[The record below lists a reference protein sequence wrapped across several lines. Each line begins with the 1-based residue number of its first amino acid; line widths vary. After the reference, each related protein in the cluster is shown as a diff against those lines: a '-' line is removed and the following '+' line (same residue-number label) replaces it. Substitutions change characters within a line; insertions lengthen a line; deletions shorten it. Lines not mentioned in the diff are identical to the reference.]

1 MPSAP
6 DPVPAPDTPPP
17 PPRPIRPGAP
27 FTRLDFEASDLT
39 TWELRSAHRALFR
52 GVYVSRETDVSLGLL
67 GEAALL
73 ATGPDCYL
81 SHHTAARLLGGVV
94 PDDPDVHVTYRR
106 VRAQCSGIFAHRAK
120 REQRI
125 ITFRGLRMTSAEQTF
140 LDMAHVLSLV
150 DLVVLGDS
158 LVKAKRTTPSALVRV
173 ADEISGPYS
182 RLARRA
188 AALVR
193 TGVDSPMESRLRLL
207 IVLAGL
213 PEPKVDHRVHDKD
226 GRLLYRYDLSYLEW
240 RLVIEYDGRQH
251 ADDETQWFADI
262 DRDEQLDDWNIRKL
276 VIVARDIF
284 RTPAR
289 TLQRITKAMRGQG
302 MDVPPLSDEWRRHFP
317 SRAGDVAVP
326 A

>member
-1 MPSAP
+1 MPLDP
-6 DPVPAPDTPPP
+6 DPLAAPDTPAAA
-17 PPRPIRPGAP
+17 RPIRPGAP
-27 FTRLDFEASDLT
+27 FTRSDFEASELT
-39 TWELRSAHRALFR
+39 TWELRRAHKALFR
-52 GVYVSRETDVSLGLL
+52 GVYVSCETELTLSLLA
-67 GEAALL
+67 EAALL

-106 VRAQCSGIFAHRAK
+106 ARAQCSGIFAHRGK
-120 REQRI
+120 RAQRI
-125 ITFRGLRMTSAEQTF
+125 ITFKGLRMTSAEQTF
-140 LDMAHVLSLV
+140 LDMAHALDLV

-158 LVKAKRTTPSALVRV
+158 LVKANRTTPGALVR
-173 ADEISGPYS
+173 AANDISGPYS

-193 TGVDSPMESRLRLL
+193 AGVDSPMESRLRLL

-226 GRLLYRYDLSYLEW
+226 GRLLFRYDLSYLDW

-251 ADDETQWFADI
+251 ADDDDQWFADI
-262 DRDEQLDDWNIRKL
+262 ARDEQLDDWRIRKL
-276 VIVARDIF
+276 VVVAKDIF

-289 TLQRITKAMRGQG
+289 TLQRVANAMRAQG
-302 MDVPPLSDEWRRHFP
+302 MDVPSLSDEWRRHFP
-317 SRAGDVAVP
+317 SRAGDLAKP